1 MDLRK
6 LFTRELN
13 YRWVNQPIDPAL
25 FTELTVKPSAATVM
39 VEGLGVQ
46 VLRLTLPELKG
57 EYEKACI
64 RVLRK
69 RYPDAVYLFANADQ
83 DTDKTLY
90 HLCNV
95 AGKQLPL
102 SPQKQRLFREKVRF
116 FEVTE
121 DVTGTLDLKDRI
133 AKAFDSEKVV
143 KKFYTEFEKYHA
155 LLLKFITGIPLPE
168 DQRWYASVLL
178 NRLMF
183 ICFIQKAGLIGKRT
197 DFLLDEFEQCQASGQ
212 NYFSAFLLPLFFEG
226 FAKQPTERGDWVAR
240 FAPVPY
246 LNGGLFAKHKLERE
260 NAQIQIDNAAFK
272 DLLAYFNRYR
282 WYMDERQL
290 RDENEINPDVL
301 GYIFEKYI
309 NQKQMGAYYTKEDI
323 TEYICKNTILPFI
336 FEATRKQHEVAFD
349 ASQQVSHLIANAL
362 HGESQTTSLVNTIWH
377 IAQTDPDRYI
387 YEAVKKG
394 VDKPLPPNIEAGIY
408 QVSARGDWNKMAPA
422 DYALP
427 TEIWREVVTRRQRCA
442 EVRAKLVNG
451 EVRHINDFITL
462 NLNIRQFT
470 HDVIANCDDGLLLG
484 AIWHNINHVSVLDP
498 TCGSGAFLFAA
509 LNILEAL
516 YEACLD
522 RMTHLIE
529 QHPNDTRF
537 NDFKRVLREIE
548 LHPNRRYFVLKCII
562 VNNLYGVDMMEE
574 ATEICKLRL
583 FLKLIAQVQSAEQIE
598 PLPDIDFNIRAG
610 NTLVGFATRDDVRRT
625 LEFDTSSGA
634 AQGRLL
640 LGDTADRLAAIEDQA
655 KAIDRTFQHFRYLQT
670 QHGIA
675 ARDLASAKSEL
686 QGKLSHLADQLDR
699 LLAREYGV
707 ALDEDGTPS
716 QPNDK
721 GKGKGKLRAPAAT
734 ALQTNAAYEQWRH
747 SHQPFHWF
755 VEFYGILAKGGFDVI
770 VGNPPWKEYAATKKD
785 YSVIGF
791 TTEKTGNLYSLCI
804 ERMLHLRS
812 PLGELSFIV
821 QLPLVSSARMKNV
834 RDLLFENSGHL
845 MLIPCDDRPSKLFEG
860 LEHCRSAIFIST
872 PNINNEKKVMIT
884 GYQRWYSEFRF
895 YLFETFI
902 FTMISSSIFFL
913 GNFSKLSSLYAEKIF
928 TKINLNRNLKI
939 EDVIK
944 KKGNCFVFYQEATQY
959 WVKGCLGY
967 PFYAKNSVEGVQ
979 PHGRHIYCDT
989 CEEVSVLF
997 SILNSN
1003 LFYLYFIVFSD
1014 CFHLSEKIVSSFP
1027 INLNVL
1033 SDFVLEKA
1041 GNSLMEDLRRNC
1053 ERKLIQTRNNDLI
1066 AYDEFFASRSKPI
1079 IDKIDRILAKHYG
1092 FTEEELDYIINYDI
1106 KYRMGL
1112 AGESGE
1118 EE

>member
-1 MDLRK
+1 MELRK

-46 VLRLTLPELKG
+46 VLRLTLLELKG

-69 RYPDAVYLFANADQ
+69 RYPDAVYLFANVDQ

-102 SPQKQRLFREKVRF
+102 SPQKQRVFDEKIRF

-143 KKFYTEFEKYHA
+143 KKFYTEFEKYHS
-155 LLLKFITGIPLPE
+155 LLLKFIKGIPLE
-168 DQRWYASVLL
+168 ADQRWYASVLL

-197 DFLLDEFEQCQASGQ
+197 DFLLDEFEQCQAAGQ
-212 NYFSAFLLPLFFEG
+212 NYFSSFLLPLFFEG

-272 DLLAYFNRYR
+272 DLLTYFNRYR

-349 ASQQVSHLIANAL
+349 ASQQVSYLIANAL
-362 HGESQTTSLVNTIWH
+362 HGDAQATSLVNTIWH

-408 QVSARGDWNKMAPA
+408 QVSARGDWNKAAPA
-422 DYALP
+422 EYALP
-427 TEIWREVVTRRQRCA
+427 TEIWREVVARRQRYT

-509 LNILEAL
+509 LNILETL

-522 RMTHLIE
+522 RMIYLIE
-529 QHPNDTRF
+529 QRPKDTRL
-537 NDFKRVLREIE
+537 NGFKAVLHEIE

-625 LEFDTSSGA
+625 LEVDNSSGV

-640 LGDTADRLAAIEDQA
+640 LGDTADRLAEIEDQA
-655 KAIDRTFQHFRYLQT
+655 KTIDRAFQHFRHLQT

-675 ARDLASAKSEL
+675 ARDLASAKSAL

-716 QPNDK
+716 QPSGKSK
-721 GKGKGKLRAPAAT
+721 GKPRAPAAT

-770 VGNPPWKEYAATKKD
+770 VGNPPYLELREINYDLKNY
-785 YSVIGF
+785 
-791 TTEKTGNLYSLCI
+791 KTGASGAVHAMCI
-804 ERMLHLRS
+804 ERSILVLS
-812 PLGELSFIV
+812 PSGCMSMIVPLSIV
-821 QLPLVSSARMKNV
+821 STQRMQETQKILEDNRQV
-834 RDLLFENSGHL
+834 WYSNFAW
-845 MLIPCDDRPSKLFEG
+845 RPAKLFDTVNRA
-860 LEHCRSAIFIST
+860 LTIFISLPT
-872 PNINNEKKVMIT
+872 SSVENSVFTTSYQKWTSANRDNLLERMLFWSINNARPAFWIAKINSDLDLAILWKFLRINKVVLNFLSATQNKIFYRTDGGLYWKVFTDFAPNFILNGIKGNSSRETSFSVREKH
-884 GYQRWYSEFRF
+884 
-895 YLFETFI
+895 
-902 FTMISSSIFFL
+902 TMLPTIAL
-913 GNFSKLSSLYAEKIF
+913 LSSNIF
-928 TKINLNRNLKI
+928 WWWYTITSNLRHLNPYDIHYFPVPDTIFGDEHLS
-939 EDVIK
+939 DLGK
-944 KKGNCFVFYQEATQY
+944 KYLNDIS
-959 WVKGCLGY
+959 
-967 PFYAKNSVEGVQ
+967 KNSTMLVRQQKQTGETQ
-979 PHGRHIYCDT
+979 T
-989 CEEVSVLF
+989 QSF
-997 SILNSN
+997 
-1003 LFYLYFIVFSD
+1003 
-1014 CFHLSEKIVSSFP
+1014 KI
-1027 INLNVL
+1027 
-1033 SDFVLEKA
+1033 
-1041 GNSLMEDLRRNC
+1041 SL
-1053 ERKLIQTRNNDLI
+1053 
-1066 AYDEFFASRSKPI
+1066 SKPI
-1079 IDKIDRILAKHYG
+1079 IDEIDRVLAKHYG